1 MFEFFAT
8 APFEMEG
15 VIAAELRDLGFENVR
30 PESGRV
36 AFDATFEQAF
46 FANLWLRTAD
56 RVLMH
61 VGSFPAKT
69 FDQLFEGVKSLP
81 WETFLPKDAIF
92 PVSGKCA
99 KSTLMSVPD
108 CQAITKK
115 AISERLKSHYA
126 LSWMPET
133 GAQFSVDV
141 HLHGDVACL
150 TLDTSGVG
158 LAKRGYRTYNGD
170 APMRETLAAS
180 LLRLSFWYP
189 DMPLCDPMCGTGT
202 IAIEAAMIASD
213 RAPGLMR
220 DFAMEAWH
228 LADASAVRQLRE
240 QAFDRFRRDL
250 KTEIFASDIDA
261 KAVALTKKH
270 VKQAQMDWKIRI
282 RKSAFDELSDLPDRG
297 CFVMN
302 PPYGVR
308 LMDRNGV
315 ESLYAAMGK
324 WYQSYPYWSLTVFTA
339 CKDFERL
346 FGSRAQKK
354 RRIFNGKLE
363 CGAYAY
369 RGKRRENPNK
379 TE

>member
-1 MFEFFAT
+1 MPEFFAT

-15 VIAAELRDLGFENVR
+15 VVAQELRDLGFQNVR
-30 PESGRV
+30 PQSGKV

-46 FANLWLRTAD
+46 FVNLWSRTAD
-56 RVLMH
+56 RVLLH

-69 FDQLFEGVKSLP
+69 FDELFQGVQALP
-81 WETFLPKDAIF
+81 WETYLPRDAVF

-115 AISERLKSHYA
+115 AVSERLKSHYGLA
-126 LSWMPET
+126 WMPET
-133 GAQFSVDV
+133 GARFAIDV
-141 HLHGDVACL
+141 HLHGDIAVL
-150 TLDTSGVG
+150 TIDTSGAG

-170 APMRETLAAS
+170 APLRETLAAA

-202 IAIEAAMIASD
+202 IAIEAAMIAAD
-213 RAPGLMR
+213 RAPGLNR
-220 DFAMEAWH
+220 SFDMEAWR
-228 LADASAVRQLRE
+228 LADDQSLAALRQ
-240 QAFDRFRRDL
+240 QAQDRFLRDL

-270 VKQAQMDWKIRI
+270 VKLAGMDWKIQI
-282 RKSAFDELSDLPDRG
+282 RKSPFDQLSGLPDRG
-297 CFVMN
+297 CFVVN

-308 LMDRNGV
+308 LMDRRQI
-315 ESLYAAMGK
+315 ETLYAQMGR
-324 WYQSYPYWSLTVFTA
+324 WYRDYPFWSLTVFTA
-339 CKDFERL
+339 CRDFERL
-346 FGSRAQKK
+346 FGARAQKK

-369 RGKRRENPNK
+369 RGARREKP
-379 TE
+379 TET